1 MPYKGCINYSIFL
14 AFPKKKKKKKIR
26 FPQPQALFWTYR
38 IVANPNFYID
48 CNYMYKKM
56 SFE

>member
-1 MPYKGCINYSIFL
+1 MYQLFDFPRI
-14 AFPKKKKKKKIR
+14 PKKKKKKKIQ
-26 FPQPQALFWTYR
+26 FPHPQPLFWTYR

-48 CNYMYKKM
+48 GNYMYKKM